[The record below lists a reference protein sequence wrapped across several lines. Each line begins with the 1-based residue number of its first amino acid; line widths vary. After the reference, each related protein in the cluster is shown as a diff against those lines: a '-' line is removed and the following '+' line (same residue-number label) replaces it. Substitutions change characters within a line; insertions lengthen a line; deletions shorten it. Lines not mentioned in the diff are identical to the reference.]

1 MRYVVKAK
9 LKEGKGNQL
18 KQAIDNGSLGK
29 GPIAGGEYIR
39 NMKSARLLEDGTAT
53 WVEVCFCN
61 PPLAEERPY
70 WEEYFELLEIT
81 DAAERTTCKLK
92 TLGGIIM
99 TCKGCNCAAEKE
111 KELDALGKSFYQ
123 SLT

>member
-1 MRYVVKAK
+1 MKYLVKAR
-9 LKEGKGNQL
+9 LKDGKGQQL
-18 KQAIDNGSLGK
+18 KLAIDNGTLGK
-29 GPIAGGEYIR
+29 GSIAGGEYIR
-39 NMKSARLLEDGTAT
+39 NMRSARLLEDGTAT

-81 DAAERTTCKLK
+81 DAADRTRCRLK

-99 TCKGCNCAAEKE
+99 TCKDCNCSAEKE
-111 KELDALGKSFYQ
+111 HELGTLGQSFYQ